1 MDHIAPV
8 RSRLD
13 SRSHRHQQYTLT
25 QRALSRR
32 ANPYEQEVDPA
43 DKPLFKEHKR
53 RTTMSNSHRR
63 FHRRAPQAGG
73 TGSNIKT
80 VNVEVVATVDTAGN
94 VVAQTTVT
102 QLDSIVPTEV
112 SQALPVTNT
121 GGVSAPIAAVVSG
134 VESVVESAIESAVP
148 TAPAAASTPEVPSTA
163 SLPSET
169 QSAVPSTPSEPS
181 QASIPSVPA
190 QPTAATAAAL
200 PSVPSVPA
208 VPSVALPV
216 VPSVPPFPSDLT
228 VPAYPYATSVGAVA
242 AEAIAASSSASN
254 STISSEPSIVAAL
267 TAAAASSSTISSS
280 TLSSISSSTSSIA
293 SSILASSPTLLS
305 TMRGFTYSSPS
316 VVNAA
321 SATAISS
328 RASTGTS
335 QSGSSPSST
344 ASSNRATPTQSLD
357 AAGSSSFYGSD
368 GPSWAGGSGSAT
380 AAAPAGTNAAA
391 AGDSDSSTPTPLDTP
406 QVVGS
411 VVGSLAGAALILAI
425 ILILLRRHKRRQ
437 GGALQLTDSH
447 HTDNEQQPMRQVQVQ
462 APPRPARASLV
473 PSAFLNRFSG
483 LSKST
488 AETSSPTERSFQRVS
503 GRKLP
508 SAFSEGMTS
517 DQFAHS
523 GHMSGMTES
532 SFYTDDQGTY
542 GGPGLNK
549 EYGGGFG
556 KETGENPFA
565 GGAGS
570 MNFRPSPA
578 RTPIIHHPNEN
589 PFDDTNQTL
598 SPPMSPNPFSS
609 PADLS
614 PRAALGRS
622 LHSADGSR
630 SSRFTENV

>member
-1 MDHIAPV
+1 
-8 RSRLD
+8 
-13 SRSHRHQQYTLT
+13 
-25 QRALSRR
+25 
-32 ANPYEQEVDPA
+32 
-43 DKPLFKEHKR
+43 
-53 RTTMSNSHRR
+53 MSNSHRR
-63 FHRRAPQAGG
+63 FHRRAPQAEG
-73 TGSNIKT
+73 TGANIKT

-102 QLDSIVPTEV
+102 QPDPIVPTEA
-112 SQALPVTNT
+112 SQVLPVTNA
-121 GGVSAPIAAVVSG
+121 GDVSAPIAAV
-134 VESVVESAIESAVP
+134 ESAVP
-148 TAPAAASTPEVPSTA
+148 TAPAAAADAAASTPEVPSIA

-169 QSAVPSTPSEPS
+169 QLAVPSTPTEPS
-181 QASIPSVPA
+181 QASVPTVSA
-190 QPTAATAAAL
+190 EPTIATVAAL

-208 VPSVALPV
+208 VPSVSLPS
-216 VPSVPPFPSDLT
+216 VPSVPAFPSDLT
-228 VPAYPYATSVGAVA
+228 VPAYPYASSVGAVA
-242 AEAIAASSSASN
+242 AEAVDGSSASN
-254 STISSEPSIVAAL
+254 ATASSEPSVVAAL
-267 TAAAASSSTISSS
+267 TVAAASSST
-280 TLSSISSSTSSIA
+280 TSSIFASTSSVA

-316 VVNAA
+316 VVSVA

-328 RASTGTS
+328 RIAAGSP
-335 QSGSSPSST
+335 QIESSPSTT
-344 ASSNRATPTQSLD
+344 ASSNRATPTESLD
-357 AAGSSSFYGSD
+357 AAGSSSFYGS
-368 GPSWAGGSGSAT
+368 GGQGWNGGSGSAT

-391 AGDSDSSTPTPLDTP
+391 AGDSDSTTPTPLDTP

-425 ILILLRRHKRRQ
+425 ILMLLRRHKRRQ

-447 HTDNEQQPMRQVQVQ
+447 PTDNEQQSMRQVQ
-462 APPRPARASLV
+462 APPRLARASLV

-488 AETSSPTERSFQRVS
+488 ADTSSPTERSFQRVS

-517 DQFAHS
+517 DQFSRS

-532 SFYTDDQGTY
+532 SFYTDDHGTY

-556 KETGENPFA
+556 KETGESPFA

-589 PFDDTNQTL
+589 PFDDTNQAL

>member
-1 MDHIAPV
+1 MDPITATI
-8 RSRLD
+8 RSRVD

-25 QRALSRR
+25 QRARFRR
-32 ANPYEQEVDPA
+32 ANPYEQEGDPA
-43 DKPLFKEHKR
+43 DKPLFREHQR
-53 RTTMSNSHRR
+53 RTVMSNSHRR

-80 VNVEVVATVDTAGN
+80 INVEVVATVDTAGN

-102 QLDSIVPTEV
+102 QLDSIIPTEA
-112 SQALPVTNT
+112 SQVLPVTNAAD
-121 GGVSAPIAAVVSG
+121 VSASSAA
-134 VESVVESAIESAVP
+134 VESAV
-148 TAPAAASTPEVPSTA
+148 AAASTPEVPSIV

-169 QSAVPSTPSEPS
+169 QLAVPLTPAEPS
-181 QASIPSVPA
+181 QPSVPSVSA
-190 QPTAATAAAL
+190 GPTVAAVAAL

-208 VPSVALPV
+208 VPSVSLPS
-216 VPSVPPFPSDLT
+216 VPSVPAFPSDLT
-228 VPAYPYATSVGAVA
+228 VPAYPFASSIVGADA
-242 AEAIAASSSASN
+242 ADAVTTSSVSN
-254 STISSEPSIVAAL
+254 VTASSEPSIVAAL
-267 TAAAASSSTISSS
+267 TAAGTTSST
-280 TLSSISSSTSSIA
+280 TSSIHTSTSSIA
-293 SSILASSPTLLS
+293 SSILASSPSLHS
-305 TMRGFTYSSPS
+305 TMRGFTYGSSS
-316 VVNAA
+316 VIPAT

-328 RASTGTS
+328 RVASVSS
-335 QSGSSPSST
+335 QSDSSPST
-344 ASSNRATPTQSLD
+344 TTSSSRATPTESLD
-357 AAGSSSFYGSD
+357 AAGSSSFYGSG
-368 GPSWAGGSGSAT
+368 GPGWNGDSQSAT
-380 AAAPAGTNAAA
+380 AALPTGTYAAS
-391 AGDSDSSTPTPLDTP
+391 AGDSDASNLAPLDTP

-425 ILILLRRHKRRQ
+425 ILMLLRRHKRRQ

-447 HTDNEQQPMRQVQVQ
+447 GTDNEQPTMRQVQ
-462 APPRPARASLV
+462 APPRPVRASLV

-483 LSKST
+483 LSRST
-488 AETSSPTERSFQRVS
+488 ADTSSPTERSFQRVS

-517 DQFAHS
+517 DQFPRN
-523 GHMSGMTES
+523 GHMSGMTDS
-532 SFYTDDQGTY
+532 SFYQDDHGTY
-542 GGPGLNK
+542 GGSGMNK

-556 KETGENPFA
+556 KETSENSFA

-589 PFDDTNQTL
+589 PFDDTNRTL

>member
-1 MDHIAPV
+1 
-8 RSRLD
+8 
-13 SRSHRHQQYTLT
+13 
-25 QRALSRR
+25 
-32 ANPYEQEVDPA
+32 
-43 DKPLFKEHKR
+43 
-53 RTTMSNSHRR
+53 MSNSHRR
-63 FHRRAPQAGG
+63 FHRRAPQAEG

-80 VNVEVVATVDTAGN
+80 VNVEVVASVDTAGN

-102 QLDSIVPTEV
+102 QSDSIVPTETN
-112 SQALPVTNT
+112 QALPVMNT
-121 GGVSAPIAAVVSG
+121 GDVSAPVAAVA
-134 VESVVESAIESAVP
+134 SAVESAVP
-148 TAPAAASTPEVPSTA
+148 TAPAAAADAAASTPEVPSIA

-169 QSAVPSTPSEPS
+169 QSAVPSTPTEPP
-181 QASIPSVPA
+181 QASIPFVPA
-190 QPTAATAAAL
+190 QPTVASVAVL

-208 VPSVALPV
+208 VPSVSLPS
-216 VPSVPPFPSDLT
+216 VPSVPAFPNDLT
-228 VPAYPYATSVGAVA
+228 VPAYPYASSVGAVA
-242 AEAIAASSSASN
+242 AEAIATSSSASN
-254 STISSEPSIVAAL
+254 STISSEPSVVAAL
-267 TAAAASSSTISSS
+267 TVAAASSSTI
-280 TLSSISSSTSSIA
+280 SSISSSTSSIA
-293 SSILASSPTLLS
+293 SSVLASSPTLLS
-305 TMRGFTYSSPS
+305 TMRGFTFSSPS

-328 RASTGTS
+328 RAATGIP
-335 QSGSSPSST
+335 QSDSSPSTT
-344 ASSNRATPTQSLD
+344 ASSNQATPTESLD

-368 GPSWAGGSGSAT
+368 GPGWAGGSKSAT

-391 AGDSDSSTPTPLDTP
+391 AGDSDSSAPTPLDTP

-425 ILILLRRHKRRQ
+425 ILMLLRRHKRRQ

-447 HTDNEQQPMRQVQVQ
+447 PTDNEQQSMRQVQVQ

-517 DQFAHS
+517 DQFARS

-532 SFYTDDQGTY
+532 SFYTDDHGTY

-556 KETGENPFA
+556 KETGEYPFT

>member
-1 MDHIAPV
+1 
-8 RSRLD
+8 
-13 SRSHRHQQYTLT
+13 
-25 QRALSRR
+25 
-32 ANPYEQEVDPA
+32 
-43 DKPLFKEHKR
+43 
-53 RTTMSNSHRR
+53 
-63 FHRRAPQAGG
+63 
-73 TGSNIKT
+73 
-80 VNVEVVATVDTAGN
+80 
-94 VVAQTTVT
+94 
-102 QLDSIVPTEV
+102 
-112 SQALPVTNT
+112 
-121 GGVSAPIAAVVSG
+121 
-134 VESVVESAIESAVP
+134 
-148 TAPAAASTPEVPSTA
+148 
-163 SLPSET
+163 
-169 QSAVPSTPSEPS
+169 
-181 QASIPSVPA
+181 
-190 QPTAATAAAL
+190 
-200 PSVPSVPA
+200 
-208 VPSVALPV
+208 
-216 VPSVPPFPSDLT
+216 
-228 VPAYPYATSVGAVA
+228 
-242 AEAIAASSSASN
+242 
-254 STISSEPSIVAAL
+254 
-267 TAAAASSSTISSS
+267 
-280 TLSSISSSTSSIA
+280 
-293 SSILASSPTLLS
+293 
-305 TMRGFTYSSPS
+305 MRGFTYSSPS

-328 RASTGTS
+328 RAAT
-335 QSGSSPSST
+335 GSSQADPSSSIT
-344 ASSNRATPTQSLD
+344 ASSTRATPTESLD
-357 AAGSSSFYGSD
+357 AAGSSSYYGSG
-368 GPSWAGGSGSAT
+368 GPGWAGDSGSVT
-380 AAAPAGTNAAA
+380 AAAPAGTNAAF
-391 AGDSDSSTPTPLDTP
+391 AGDSDSRTPTPLDTP

-411 VVGSLAGAALILAI
+411 VVGSLAGAALILVI
-425 ILILLRRHKRRQ
+425 ILMLLRRHKRRQ

-447 HTDNEQQPMRQVQVQ
+447 PTDNEQQSMRQVQVQ
-462 APPRPARASLV
+462 APPRPVRASLV

-517 DQFAHS
+517 DQFARS

-549 EYGGGFG
+549 EYGGGFS

-565 GGAGS
+565 GGATS

>member
-1 MDHIAPV
+1 
-8 RSRLD
+8 
-13 SRSHRHQQYTLT
+13 
-25 QRALSRR
+25 
-32 ANPYEQEVDPA
+32 
-43 DKPLFKEHKR
+43 
-53 RTTMSNSHRR
+53 MSNSHRR
-63 FHRRAPQAGG
+63 FHRRAPQAEG

-80 VNVEVVATVDTAGN
+80 INVEVVATVDTAGN

-112 SQALPVTNT
+112 SQVLPVTNAAD
-121 GGVSAPIAAVVSG
+121 VSASFAAV
-134 VESVVESAIESAVP
+134 ESAVP
-148 TAPAAASTPEVPSTA
+148 TAPAAAADAAVSTPEVPSIV

-169 QSAVPSTPSEPS
+169 QLAVPSTPKESS
-181 QASIPSVPA
+181 QSSVPSVLA
-190 QPTAATAAAL
+190 EPTMAAVAAL

-208 VPSVALPV
+208 VPSVSLPS
-216 VPSVPPFPSDLT
+216 VPSVPAFPSDLT
-228 VPAYPYATSVGAVA
+228 VPAYPFASSIVGAVA
-242 AEAIAASSSASN
+242 ADAVTTSSASN
-254 STISSEPSIVAAL
+254 VTASSEPSIVAAL
-267 TAAAASSSTISSS
+267 TAAGT
-280 TLSSISSSTSSIA
+280 TSSITSRISTSTSSVA
-293 SSILASSPTLLS
+293 SSILAPSPARLS
-305 TMRGFTYSSPS
+305 TMKGFTYGSSS
-316 VVNAA
+316 VVPAV

-328 RASTGTS
+328 RAASVTS
-335 QSGSSPSST
+335 QSDSSPSTT
-344 ASSNRATPTQSLD
+344 ASSNRATPTESLD
-357 AAGSSSFYGSD
+357 AAGSSSFYGSG
-368 GPSWAGGSGSAT
+368 GPGWNGGSGSAT
-380 AAAPAGTNAAA
+380 AALPAGTYAAA
-391 AGDSDSSTPTPLDTP
+391 AGDSDASNLAPLDTP

-425 ILILLRRHKRRQ
+425 ILMLLRRHKRRQ
-437 GGALQLTDSH
+437 DGALQLTDSH
-447 HTDNEQQPMRQVQVQ
+447 RTDNEQPTMRQVQP
-462 APPRPARASLV
+462 PPRPVRASLV

-483 LSKST
+483 LSRST
-488 AETSSPTERSFQRVS
+488 ADTSSPTERSFQRVS

-517 DQFAHS
+517 DQFPRN
-523 GHMSGMTES
+523 GHMSGMTDS
-532 SFYTDDQGTY
+532 SFYQDDHGTY

-556 KETGENPFA
+556 KETSEKSFA

-570 MNFRPSPA
+570 MSFRPSPA

-589 PFDDTNQTL
+589 PFDDTNRTL